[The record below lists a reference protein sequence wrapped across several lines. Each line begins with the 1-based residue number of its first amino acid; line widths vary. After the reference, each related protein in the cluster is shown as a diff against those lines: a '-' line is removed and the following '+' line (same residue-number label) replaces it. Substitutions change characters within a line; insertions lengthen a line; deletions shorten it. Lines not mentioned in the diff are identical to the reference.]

1 MRWVEEPTEIV
12 VIHQR
17 EDSHIN
23 LMNIIPTIAM
33 SIMTRCGLSFEEDK
47 LILIMKGT
55 TGVLV
60 KTSEITVFTGTETV
74 EDLTD
79 FFFLDFATNIL
90 FCRI

>member
-1 MRWVEEPTEIV
+1 MRWIEEPTEIMV
-12 VIHQR
+12 MCLR
-17 EDSHIN
+17 EESHDY
-23 LMNIIPTIAM
+23 LGNIIPAIAM
-33 SIMTRCGLSFEEDK
+33 SIMTRCSRSFEEDK